1 MDLLSRLKDTESPRP
16 EAFEQARMALRSRMA
31 DAGPGLAPA
40 PGRAPAGAH
49 HRSRRLAR
57 VSRRAIG
64 FGVGIGVAAAAVAV
78 TLVITSTPQPASN
91 TNRAL
96 ASSGSPSASAKAK
109 PSAGPTSASL
119 AVNAKLMSVAANIES
134 NGGSLPGNASL
145 VITTQNYPNGSPD
158 NMSYNLNTDG
168 YVYYWSLTKSG
179 LTKAV
184 ANHDNQSDN
193 GMHAREVAAARY
205 AANGDLATARVRMI
219 NATPNPFMIG
229 YSPAAKKAF
238 LKKLAVENA
247 QLRREGIK
255 VDGLDTGKAL
265 QVDLNNYIWNNCL
278 DVLTAGGDNP
288 QLRAG
293 VLRLLST
300 VPEVTVVNSTTNGQP
315 TLTLTAGAAVLGG
328 NQDNV
333 LTIDA
338 QTGIPIK
345 MVLGD
350 PGRQQPFSTIRYQV
364 SRVTV
369 ADIAAGKF

>member
-1 MDLLSRLKDTESPRP
+1 MDLLSRLKDVESPRP
-16 EAFEQARMALRSRMA
+16 EAFNRARMV
-31 DAGPGLAPA
+31 LAAAMTNSARTDSARINQPTQITA
-40 PGRAPAGAH
+40 R
-49 HRSRRLAR
+49 HRRFASRRG
-57 VSRRAIG
+57 IG
-64 FGVGIGVAAAAVAV
+64 FGVGIGAVAAAVAV
-78 TLVITSTPQPASN
+78 ALVITSTPQPASN
-91 TNRAL
+91 TNRPL
-96 ASSGSPSASAKAK
+96 TSSGSPSASAKPK

-184 ANHDNQSDN
+184 ADHDNQPDN
-193 GMHAREVAAARY
+193 GDLAREVAAARY
-205 AANGDLATARVRMI
+205 AATGDLATDRVRMI

-229 YSPAAKKAF
+229 LSPAAKKAF
-238 LKKLAVENA
+238 LKKLAVTNA
-247 QLRREGIK
+247 QLRREYPGIK
-255 VDGLDTGKAL
+255 INGLDTGKAL
-265 QVDLNNYIWNNCL
+265 QGDLDNRIWTNCL
-278 DVLTAGGDNP
+278 DVLTEGGDNP

-300 VPEVTVVNSTTNGQP
+300 VPEVTVVNSTTDGQP
-315 TLTLTAGAAVLGG
+315 TLTLTAGTALFGG
-328 NQDNV
+328 TSDNM

-345 MVLGD
+345 MVLSA
-350 PGRQQPFSTIRYQV
+350 PGRREPFSTIRYRV